1 MKPITLLF
9 ILTSLLLLFMPTTAL
24 AQEPPVCEYIY
35 TVQTGDWLSKIAE
48 KYLDDPLAFDAIV
61 AAANADDSDVF
72 TNIDNPAVIEAGM
85 VLCIDTDRLAAEGL
99 LREVLAN
106 TTYKSEWT
114 QSGTAPLLDGE
125 YREAAAPGSATET
138 IIRLTD
144 HIAYGALNGQP
155 AAAVVLVT
163 DPGGSGTFY
172 DLAVVINQNS
182 QPVNVAIT
190 SLGDRVE
197 IHGVSILDNQVVVDM
212 VQAGPDDP
220 LCCPSQWVANRYT
233 LQNDQ
238 LVLTA
243 SENIETIL
251 DKGGTTPEKITFDP
265 NGLADS
271 IEGVTIP
278 AEAYD
283 ATLPP
288 DLAGYPDHVV
298 FLFDDEIRLTVYPL
312 AQYQA
317 IWNAAGDSRVT
328 DQVNVLKQLLA
339 ERESRQEVPQPPL
352 PILPP
357 TTETNDLAVNFNY
370 LDFANGS
377 GIRYIGRVTS
387 ENTPVTNDQLNYIF
401 QGLTADGKFYV
412 SFIFPVWTP
421 DLPDTPDD
429 VPAGINQQTTS
440 DYDAYLAQT
449 ADALAQLNA
458 DSDWLPFLS
467 MLDGLVQ
474 SISINN

>member
-1 MKPITLLF
+1 MKKLTLLLIF
-9 ILTSLLLLFMPTTAL
+9 ILLSILLITPPTL
-24 AQEPPVCEYIY
+24 AEEPLTCEYIY
-35 TVQTGDWLSKIAE
+35 TVQAGDWLSKIAE
-48 KYLDDPLAFDAIV
+48 KYLDDPLAFEAII
-61 AAANADDSDVF
+61 AAANAADDDVF
-72 TNIDNPAVIEAGM
+72 TNIDDPALIEAGW

-99 LREVLAN
+99 LRDVLAN
-106 TTYKSEWT
+106 TTYKSEWA

-138 IIRLTD
+138 IIRLTN
-144 HIAYGALNGQP
+144 HIAYGELNGQP

-172 DLAVVINQNS
+172 DLAVVVNQNGK
-182 QPVNVAIT
+182 PVNVAT
-190 SLGDRVE
+190 TNLGDRVE

-212 VQAGPDDP
+212 LQAGPDDP
-220 LCCPSQWVANRYT
+220 LCCPSQWLVNRYT
-233 LQNDQ
+233 MQNDQ

-251 DKGGTTPEKITFDP
+251 DKGGTNPEQITFDP
-265 NGLADS
+265 NGLAGS

-298 FLFDDEIRLTVYPL
+298 FLFDDEIRLTVYPI
-312 AQYQA
+312 AQYQS
-317 IWNAAGDSRVT
+317 IWDAAGDSRVT
-328 DQVNVLKQLLA
+328 DQVNALKQLLA

-357 TTETNDLAVNFNY
+357 TTETNDLAVHFNY

-377 GIRYIGRVTS
+377 GIRYIGRATS
-387 ENTPVTNDQLNYIF
+387 ENTPVTNNQLNYYF
-401 QGLTADGKFYV
+401 QGLTADGKFYI

-421 DLPDTPDD
+421 DLPDTQDN
-429 VPAGINQQTTS
+429 VPADVSQQATS
-440 DYDAYLAQT
+440 DYDAYLDQT
-449 ADALAQLNA
+449 TNTLAQLNA
-458 DSDWLPFLS
+458 DTDWLPFLS

-474 SISINN
+474 SISINH